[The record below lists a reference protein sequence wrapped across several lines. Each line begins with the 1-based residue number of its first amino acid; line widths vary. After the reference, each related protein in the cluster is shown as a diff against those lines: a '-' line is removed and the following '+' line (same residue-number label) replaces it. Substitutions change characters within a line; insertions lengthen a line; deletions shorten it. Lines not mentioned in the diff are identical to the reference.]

1 MPASEVRTIAPRTLI
16 LLAAVTGACAPRPE
30 AREPNPLVAPPVDT
44 ARVRSPDEPAAWPH
58 RRTLA
63 ADLDGDGSEETIVLA
78 ADVSLAPD
86 GDPLWE
92 DGHRWAVYV
101 DGPGGRTLLYAAFVP
116 HGHVEAAIT
125 PPGADGRRQVHV
137 EERSPT
143 RSRWVEVAYDAPG
156 RARTVSEADVEVERW
171 WPDPRLNSFRDSAR
185 SP

>member
-1 MPASEVRTIAPRTLI
+1 MPASGTRTIPPRALI

-58 RRTLA
+58 RRALA

-78 ADVSLAPD
+78 ADVSLAQD

-125 PPGADGRRQVHV
+125 QPDFDGRRQVHV

-143 RSRWVEVAYDAPG
+143 QSRWLEIAYDGPG
-156 RARTVSEADVEVERW
+156 RARTASAAHVQVEQR
-171 WPDPRLNSFRDSAR
+171 WPDARLNSFRDS
-185 SP
+185 S